1 MDTINIQLYIL
12 VYLIDIRMNYYQW
25 GGFNSIYLR
34 INTFNGITVRFLS
47 NVPILSLD
55 NVEVID
61 D

>member
-1 MDTINIQLYIL
+1 
-12 VYLIDIRMNYYQW
+12 MNYNQC

-61 D
+61 DWNGFSVSNSIKIFMVKM

>member
-12 VYLIDIRMNYYQW
+12 VYLIDIRMNYNQC

-34 INTFNGITVRFLS
+34 INTFNGIKVRFLS

>member
-1 MDTINIQLYIL
+1 
-12 VYLIDIRMNYYQW
+12 MNYYQW
-25 GGFNSIYLR
+25 GGFNSIYLP

>member
-1 MDTINIQLYIL
+1 
-12 VYLIDIRMNYYQW
+12 MNYYQW

-61 D
+61 DWNGFSVSNSIKIFKVNM

>member
-1 MDTINIQLYIL
+1 
-12 VYLIDIRMNYYQW
+12 MNYNHC

-34 INTFNGITVRFLS
+34 INTFNGIKVRFLS

-55 NVEVID
+55 NIEVID

>member
-1 MDTINIQLYIL
+1 
-12 VYLIDIRMNYYQW
+12 MNYNQC